1 MLWYYEIIMVEE
13 FEDRVISCIDCGNK
27 FMWTAGEQQF
37 FYDKGL
43 QNIPKRCKP
52 CTAAYKAK
60 LTANHPRFWIKCVDC
75 KKKAE
80 VPFEPKDEEH
90 ILCEDCFLKHKDE
103 RDKKLAASGLK
114 MPPQPPKPPES

>member
-1 MLWYYEIIMVEE
+1 MADNL
-13 FEDRVISCIDCGNK
+13 EDRVLTCIDCGNK

-37 FYDKGL
+37 FHDKGL

-60 LTANHPRFWIKCVDC
+60 ITANHPRYWIKCTGC

-80 VPFEPKDEEH
+80 VPFQPKDEKY
-90 ILCEDCFLKHKDE
+90 ILCEDCFLNKKAE
-103 RDKKLAASGLK
+103 RDRILKGKGLR
-114 MPPQPPKPPES
+114 MPDQPPKPQ